1 MTPGAQATEWLDCF
15 QRLPGG
21 CRDAKPRLQPYYN
34 RRDCPVKATGK
45 RTVYEGRYLRV
56 VEKNVVTRN
65 GATGVWETVERTNVH
80 GNGVVVIIA
89 VTRDGELLLE
99 RNWRAPVESY
109 VIQFPAGLMDVD
121 GESEQETARRELLE
135 ETGYVA
141 KELVPVMV
149 SPLSAELTGTR
160 AMHYFAPDVE
170 FVGTPASSEIEEI
183 EVVRVPVEKVDEFML
198 SLPADVELDLRVP
211 GILFVMRAQGL
222 I

>member
-1 MTPGAQATEWLDCF
+1 MEVTD
-15 QRLPGG
+15 
-21 CRDAKPRLQPYYN
+21 
-34 RRDCPVKATGK
+34 
-45 RTVYEGRYLRV
+45 RTTAYEGKYLRI
-56 VEKNVVTRN
+56 VEKRLMTR
-65 GATGVWETVERTNVH
+65 TGTNRVWETVERTNVH

-89 VTRDGELLLE
+89 MTSDGELLLE

-170 FVGTPASSEIEEI
+170 FVGAPASSEIEEI